1 MIQRRGKRKRPSP
14 LERLEQRS
22 VPTTLVALIDTG
34 VDETSSGASD
44 SPYYDFTYAYDAE
57 NKQTAAQY
65 GNGVVSDNSG
75 LTHGH
80 GSTVADFIVQGISNT
95 SGQQGASA
103 ASVKIMPIRDT
114 FTSGQYTGQ
123 LDPNAIIRGIYWAA
137 DHGAAVIN
145 LSFESTQELS
155 LQDSSDPHNGT
166 TLGASI
172 AYAQSKGAIVV
183 NSIGNQP
190 INVDGSPA
198 TPAYPAFDSDYT
210 YSGAKLANRRRS
222 RPEIRMS
229 TEQSRVS
236 MA

>member
-114 FTSGQYTGQ
+114 FISGQYTGQ

-145 LSFESTQELS
+145 MRTSLYRWLSKPFVAS
-155 LQDSSDPHNGT
+155 LH
-166 TLGASI
+166 
-172 AYAQSKGAIVV
+172 
-183 NSIGNQP
+183 GNR
-190 INVDGSPA
+190 A
-198 TPAYPAFDSDYT
+198 TPKPARAGRGRRG
-210 YSGAKLANRRRS
+210 SGAGPSGRSRATPSRFGRRRKFRGGPS
-222 RPEIRMS
+222 ILGLTGGGKS
-229 TEQSRVS
+229 FQ
-236 MA
+236 